1 MSPSRPTGSS
11 CISGLIPFF
20 ILAFGVP
27 MPRDVQ
33 AGAWTLKK
41 GHAWGKITAM
51 SQSTNEHYDNDG
63 WVGEFPARYES
74 RQIYL
79 DLMYGATDQ
88 IDVGLQ
94 IPYVSRKFV
103 EIDNSMVPLKEEDA
117 KESGI
122 GDLRGFAKINL
133 VRQSGLVAA

>member
-1 MSPSRPTGSS
+1 M
-11 CISGLIPFF
+11 
-20 ILAFGVP
+20 
-27 MPRDVQ
+27 
-33 AGAWTLKK
+33 
-41 GHAWGKITAM
+41 
-51 SQSTNEHYDNDG
+51 
-63 WVGEFPARYES
+63 GEFPA
-74 RQIYL
+74 
-79 DLMYGATDQ
+79 Q

-133 VRQSGLVAA
+133 VRIGTRGQPEARIQGPGR